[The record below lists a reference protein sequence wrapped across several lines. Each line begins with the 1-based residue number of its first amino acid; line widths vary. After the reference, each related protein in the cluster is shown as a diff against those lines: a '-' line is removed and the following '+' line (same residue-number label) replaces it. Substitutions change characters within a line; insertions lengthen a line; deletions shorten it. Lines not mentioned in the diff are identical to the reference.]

1 MCARI
6 SKFMPL
12 GGVSFDVHPAEP
24 PIVPPP
30 APPLPK
36 IPAHGWFAV
45 IGVPA
50 SGFFLT
56 GKWSQVS
63 VQTEGMGD
71 ILHTYDWGPGQLH
84 VPLPPVV
91 LSPSLAILLITSST
105 KYWLPAFSVQEQQDG
120 VFPGGAKPI
129 AVSTPAFLIPT
140 QNCQLGLPSVAGVC
154 FQLVSTRWCA
164 FTIGD
169 LIAGVI
175 GLVVDAVV
183 GAITNKAG
191 NMIPGGS
198 ALGGAV
204 ANAVLGQGINYAV
217 GALDA
222 AGGEGAP
229 AGALGK
235 FVRTLAGAAAIGAGN
250 TQVAAS
256 MLAPLVGDVAE
267 LGSNAVGESQ
277 RVEAPPEASRTG
289 TTTVSGPSGSGGTGS
304 GGSTPSGGESP

>member
-1 MCARI
+1 MGARI
-6 SKFMPL
+6 SKFMPITGL
-12 GGVSFDVHPAEP
+12 SLDLHKALP

-30 APPLPK
+30 APPLPA
-36 IPAHGWFAV
+36 IPMHPWIAV
-45 IGVPA
+45 SGNPA
-50 SGFFLT
+50 SGHFLT

-71 ILHTYDWGPGQLH
+71 ILHTYDWGPGQAH

-91 LSPSLAILLITSST
+91 ASPTMALLLLTSST
-105 KYWLPAFSVQEQQDG
+105 KYWLPAFSVQERQDG

-129 AVSTPAFLIPT
+129 AVSTPAYFICTQHCSEPIPS
-140 QNCQLGLPSVAGVC
+140 LAGVC

-169 LIAGVI
+169 LLAGAI
-175 GLVVDAVV
+175 GVVADAVV
-183 GAITNKAG
+183 GAITNRAG
-191 NMIPGGS
+191 SMIPGDAVGR
-198 ALGGAV
+198 AV
-204 ANAVLGQGINYAV
+204 ANAVLGHALNYAV

-235 FVRTLAGAAAIGAGN
+235 FVRTLAGAAALGAGN
-250 TQVAAS
+250 SQVAAS
-256 MLAPLVGDVAE
+256 LLAPLVGDVAE

-277 RVEAPPEASRTG
+277 RVQP
-289 TTTVSGPSGSGGTGS
+289 PSGSGGSGSSSPSGSGGGTGS
-304 GGSTPSGGESP
+304 GSN